1 MAQQHDQLE
10 ITRERLKQ
18 WGAWLQATQGA
29 FSGGMISQY
38 QERQSVAEGLVLMG
52 GDDVAERVERILCR
66 VKERHLRVYRVL
78 WWWYYANASWYEIAD
93 AMRSSEKTVKTLR
106 REGEIAVAAYWDAG
120 YAETET
126 GESLKKSA

>member
-29 FSGGMISQY
+29 FTGGMISQY
-38 QERQSVAEGLVLMG
+38 QERTSVAEGLVLMG

-66 VKERHLRVYRVL
+66 VKERHPKAYRVL
-78 WWWYYANASWYEIAD
+78 WWWYYANAAWHEIAD
-93 AMRSSEKTVKTLR
+93 AMRSSRASVNVLR
-106 REGEIAVAAYWDAG
+106 KEGEMVVAAYWDAG
-120 YAETET
+120 YGKIET